1 MAGKVTK
8 AAVHISKSKT
18 PRIQRPRKGLK
29 ICSCINLFI
38 LVHLFTPIEV
48 ERFMS
53 YLFKKLFVRSHNHQF
68 FFGHLSDYFQNDF
81 CRFGIQI
88 CRKPWRPSLHSGA
101 SAGSGKAELDEL
113 NRGLPYM
120 LDEHTSLTAT
130 TCKDNTLTYDY
141 LIKDGDTMKFSKMPE
156 ASLKF
161 LKDAMPTSMLNDKL
175 CREIKTFTTHLKNVR
190 YNFRLENGE
199 LLSTAI
205 EPLSRCQM

>member
-1 MAGKVTK
+1 MIK
-8 AAVHISKSKT
+8 AK
-18 PRIQRPRKGLK
+18 
-29 ICSCINLFI
+29 FI
-38 LVHLFTPIEV
+38 LVALGLFCSVSFATTSTDACNMDAV
-48 ERFMS
+48 
-53 YLFKKLFVRSHNHQF
+53 
-68 FFGHLSDYFQNDF
+68 
-81 CRFGIQI
+81 
-88 CRKPWRPSLHSGA
+88 
-101 SAGSGKAELDEL
+101 KAELDEL

-205 EPLSRCQM
+205 EPLSRCQK